1 MTDTVA
7 ALAAAVRAGDRRAL
21 ARAVTF
27 VESTRVDHCDD
38 AVRLIELLA
47 PAAGGSLRIGI
58 SGVPGAGKSTFIE
71 AFGLHL
77 LAAGHRV
84 AVLSIDPSSPASGGS
99 ILGDKTRMAELAR
112 RPEAFIRPT
121 PAGGTLGGVARR
133 TREALLICEAAGF
146 DVVLV
151 ETVGVGQSEIAVAG
165 MTDLFLLLLVPG
177 GGDELQGIKR
187 GIVELA
193 DLVLVNKAD
202 GDLAVAAER
211 AVEAYRSALSLLRPR
226 TSGWEVPVAACSSLT
241 GAGIA
246 AAWDAMRRYRETLNA
261 SGELAA
267 RRAAQ
272 AGEWLWSETAETLIE
287 RLREHPGVR
296 ERLPQLELAVREG
309 ALPPTS
315 GARQLIELFLGAVPD
330 PRGADAPPASPASV
344 AAAAPGR
351 LNHVAIAVP
360 DLEGARQAFARL
372 PGAIVSE
379 PLQLPEHGVTVVFV
393 ALPNTKIELV
403 TPLGERS
410 PLRSFLEK
418 NPGGGIHHLS
428 LEVPDVRAA
437 AADLVGQGARVLGD
451 GTPKTGAH
459 GTPVLFLHPKDFCGA
474 LVELEESAGSR

>member
-1 MTDTVA
+1 
-7 ALAAAVRAGDRRAL
+7 
-21 ARAVTF
+21 
-27 VESTRVDHCDD
+27 
-38 AVRLIELLA
+38 
-47 PAAGGSLRIGI
+47 
-58 SGVPGAGKSTFIE
+58 
-71 AFGLHL
+71 
-77 LAAGHRV
+77 
-84 AVLSIDPSSPASGGS
+84 VLSVDPSSPASGGS
-99 ILGDKTRMAELAR
+99 ILGDKTRMAELSR

-121 PAGGTLGGVARR
+121 PSGGTLGGVARR
-133 TREALLICEAAGF
+133 TREALLVCEAAGF
-146 DVVLV
+146 DIVLV

-211 AVEAYRSALSLLRPR
+211 AVEAYRSALALLRPR
-226 TSGWEVPVAACSSLT
+226 TAGWEVPVAACSSVT

-246 AAWDAMRRYRETLNA
+246 AAWDTMRRYRETLGA
-261 SGELAA
+261 SGALAA

-272 AGEWLWSETAETLIE
+272 AGEWLWSETAETLLE

-296 ERLPQLELAVREG
+296 ERLPQLERAVREG

-315 GARQLIELFLGAVPD
+315 GARRLIERFLGA
-330 PRGADAPPASPASV
+330 ADAPSAGAV
-344 AAAAPGR
+344 CAAATPGAQPAPGR

-360 DLEGARQAFARL
+360 DLAGARRAFARL
-372 PGAIVSE
+372 PGASVSE
-379 PLQLPEHGVTVVFV
+379 PLPLPEHGVEVVFV
-393 ALPNTKIELV
+393 VLPNTKIELV

-428 LEVPDVRAA
+428 LEVPDVRTAA
-437 AADLVGQGARVLGD
+437 AHLVGQGARVLGD
-451 GTPKTGAH
+451 GEPRLGAH

-474 LVELEESAGSR
+474 LVELEETAGAPTPGAASD